1 MITKKVLIRF
11 ILASCA
17 FHVAFLSLA
26 GMLISGDSSLPFET
40 FTVQLADLPK
50 KEADDSRKAESKKD
64 VSLDSLDKPLKEKA
78 IGPEETV
85 DLADSSGKYRA
96 YLRDLRRRIESL
108 WAYPQDAYSRNETGT
123 AVVRFSIQNDGT
135 LAATGIVS
143 SSGFESL
150 DRGALAVVQ
159 AAAPYAPFP
168 ETFSLSTLHI
178 VAKFEYDL
186 DCQIS
191 ASS

>member
-1 MITKKVLIRF
+1 MITKKILIRF

-26 GMLISGDSSLPFET
+26 GMLISGGSSLPFET

-50 KEADDSRKAESKKD
+50 KEVDKSRNAESKKD
-64 VSLDSLDKPLKEKA
+64 VSLDKPHKEPA
-78 IGPEETV
+78 AGPEETV
-85 DLADSSGKYRA
+85 DLANPSGKYRA
-96 YLRDLRRRIESL
+96 YLRELHRRIETL
-108 WAYPQDAYSRNETGT
+108 WAYPQDAYSQSETGT

-135 LAATGIVS
+135 LVATGIVS

-150 DRGALAVVQ
+150 DRGALAVVE

-168 ETFSLSTLHI
+168 ETFNLSTLHI
-178 VAKFEYDL
+178 VAKFQYEL
-186 DCQIS
+186 D
-191 ASS
+191 

>member
-1 MITKKVLIRF
+1 MITKKALIRF

-26 GMLISGDSSLPFET
+26 GMLISGGSSLPFET
-40 FTVQLADLPK
+40 FTVQMADLPK
-50 KEADDSRKAESKKD
+50 KEATEDRTAERKKD
-64 VSLDSLDKPLKEKA
+64 ISLNKPHKEAAK
-78 IGPEETV
+78 GPEETV
-85 DLADSSGKYRA
+85 DLANPSGKYRA

-108 WAYPQDAYSRNETGT
+108 WAYPQDARSRSEKGT
-123 AVVRFSIQNDGT
+123 AVVRFSIQSDGA
-135 LAATGIVS
+135 LAATDIVS

-168 ETFSLSTLHI
+168 DTFNLSTLHI

-186 DCQIS
+186 D
-191 ASS
+191 

>member
-1 MITKKVLIRF
+1 MITKKGLIRF

-26 GMLISGDSSLPFET
+26 GMLISGASSLPFET

-64 VSLDSLDKPLKEKA
+64 VSLDKPLKEKA

-108 WAYPQDAYSRNETGT
+108 WAYPQDAYSRSETGM

-135 LAATGIVS
+135 LAETGIVS

-168 ETFSLSTLHI
+168 ETFNLSTLHI

-186 DCQIS
+186 D
-191 ASS
+191 

>member
-1 MITKKVLIRF
+1 MITKKGLIRF

-26 GMLISGDSSLPFET
+26 GMLISSGSSLPFET

-50 KEADDSRKAESKKD
+50 KEVDKGRRAERKKD
-64 VSLDSLDKPLKEKA
+64 VSLDKPRKEPA
-78 IGPEETV
+78 TGPEETV
-85 DLADSSGKYRA
+85 DLANPSGKYRA
-96 YLRDLRRRIESL
+96 YLRELRHRIESL
-108 WAYPQDAYSRNETGT
+108 WAYPQDAYSRSETGT

-143 SSGFESL
+143 SSGFDSL
-150 DRGALAVVQ
+150 DQGALAVVE

-168 ETFSLSTLHI
+168 DTFNLSTLHI
-178 VAKFEYDL
+178 VAKFQYEL
-186 DCQIS
+186 D
-191 ASS
+191 